1 MSSYPHLNL
10 FKPTRVILAPRSML
24 HFVVCIYLLYI
35 YELTLSVTIPLVYLY
50 FIIYIIVNNLYTEN
64 NTV

>member
-50 FIIYIIVNNLYTEN
+50 FII
-64 NTV
+64 